1 MLQILFVLMYLAWL
15 LSSGILILVVLVQSG
30 KGGGLSGLVGAGS
43 TLGDH
48 LGATGA
54 EKTLNRWTSYCAVG
68 FLILNLSLVLLAPKI
83 FKDSPFYR
91 SKAAATQPEKPATPG
106 TDASGGTAPATT
118 PAAIP
123 GTAPTPAPVAP
134 VTTPAAL
141 TPAPTAPV
149 AATPIPATPTP
160 APPAAATPATPV
172 PAAPT
177 PAPPAAATP
186 ATPVP
191 ATPTPAAPIAPTPA
205 TPVPMPATPAAPTP
219 ASP

>member
-1 MLQILFVLMYLAWL
+1 MLQILFVLIYLAWL
-15 LSSGILILVVLVQSG
+15 AASGILILVVLVQSG

-91 SKAAATQPEKPATPG
+91 SKAAATQPEKPATTPPG

-134 VTTPAAL
+134 VT
-141 TPAPTAPV
+141 
-149 AATPIPATPTP
+149 
-160 APPAAATPATPV
+160 

-177 PAPPAAATP
+177 PAPTAPAA

-191 ATPTPAAPIAPTPA
+191 ATPTPAAPAAPT
-205 TPVPMPATPAAPTP
+205 PATPAAPTP
-219 ASP
+219 ATP

>member
-83 FKDSPFYR
+83 FRDSPFYR
-91 SKAAATQPEKPATPG
+91 SKAAATQPEKPATTPPG
-106 TDASGGTAPATT
+106 TEAPGGTLPATT
-118 PAAIP
+118 PGAIQV
-123 GTAPTPAPVAP
+123 TAPTPAPAAP
-134 VTTPAAL
+134 VT
-141 TPAPTAPV
+141 PTAPTPSPTAPA
-149 AATPIPATPTP
+149 AATPVPATPTP
-160 APPAAATPATPV
+160 APPAAT

-177 PAPPAAATP
+177 AP
-186 ATPVP
+186 TPVP
-191 ATPTPAAPIAPTPA
+191 ATPTPAPTAATPAAPTA
-205 TPVPMPATPAAPTP
+205 ATPAAPTP
-219 ASP
+219 ATP

>member
-1 MLQILFVLMYLAWL
+1 MLQILFVLIYLAWL
-15 LSSGILILVVLVQSG
+15 AASGILILVVLVQSG

-68 FLILNLSLVLLAPKI
+68 FLILNLSLVLLAPTI

-91 SKAAATQPEKPATPG
+91 SKAAATQPEKPATTPPG

-134 VTTPAAL
+134 VT
-141 TPAPTAPV
+141 
-149 AATPIPATPTP
+149 
-160 APPAAATPATPV
+160 

-177 PAPPAAATP
+177 PAPTAPAAA
-186 ATPVP
+186 APVP
-191 ATPTPAAPIAPTPA
+191 ATPTPAAPAAPT
-205 TPVPMPATPAAPTP
+205 PATPAAPTP
-219 ASP
+219 ATP